1 MVSIM
6 KKISRH
12 DIEKLADVIVA
23 NDWWL
28 MPILG
33 GKKDEYGTV
42 YDGKLCSLAN
52 CKYHKRLCLM
62 ERNFSICELDYLRDY
77 DENFICPCEEE
88 QKQVAKEHIIEVLLR
103 INDLKELVD

>member
-1 MVSIM
+1 M

-28 MPILG
+28 ISILG
-33 GKKDEYGTV
+33 NKKDEYGTV
-42 YDGKLCSLAN
+42 YDGRLCRLAN
-52 CKYHKRLCLM
+52 CKYHKYLSFL
-62 ERNFSICELDYLRDY
+62 EQNFSICELDYLHDY
-77 DENFICPCEEE
+77 DENFICPCAEE
-88 QKQVAKEHIIEVLLR
+88 QKQVAKEHIMEVLLR